1 MSLHLIKELVVE
13 TCHVIIFSQT
23 NNQFGHIKFQLTT
36 LNQIV
41 SHNGHATSSHSIIAL
56 IIIMNMRH
64 HRTQS

>member
-36 LNQIV
+36 LSQII
-41 SHNGHATSSHSIIAL
+41 SHNGHAMSRNLVTMPLPCQLH
-56 IIIMNMRH
+56 
-64 HRTQS
+64 